1 MNFLKVFS
9 NKVTPKEVAK
19 DRLRLILIHDRG
31 SLAPEILDKIRE
43 EILEVISKY
52 IEIDGEDIDISF
64 NRAEDEEGNSGPAL
78 VANIPI
84 KNLKSR

>member
-1 MNFLKVFS
+1 MGFFKSLN
-9 NKVTPKEVAK
+9 NKPTPKEVAK

-31 SLAPEILDKIRE
+31 EIAPEIIDKIRE

-52 IEIDGEDIDISF
+52 IDIQVDDVEISVSKS
-64 NRAEDEEGNSGPAL
+64 EDEGENASAL

-84 KNLKSR
+84 KNLRGR

>member
-31 SLAPEILDKIRE
+31 SLAPEMLDKIRE
-43 EILEVISKY
+43 EIREVISKY
-52 IEIDGEDIDISF
+52 IEIDANDVEISLNRSEDVEGE
-64 NRAEDEEGNSGPAL
+64 GGPAL
-78 VANIPI
+78 IANIPI
-84 KNLKSR
+84 KNVRGR